1 MQRLCFAGVLAL
13 ALSLAGCINH
23 VACTAGIA
31 VSGVSDREADLKRI
45 NDELVKMKFYLKK
58 PPVGADQ
65 WLMYSQEV
73 FEKAPEF
80 TLGMLSADATHPDII
95 VVSFGVSAD
104 KFSKDGVMVY
114 HEIAD
119 RLAATFGAARV
130 KADATTTCG
139 QGL

>member
-1 MQRLCFAGVLAL
+1 MP
-13 ALSLAGCINH
+13 LSACINH

-31 VSGVSDREADLKRI
+31 VSGVADREADLKRI

-80 TLGMLSADATHPDII
+80 TLGMLSKDPKHPEVI
-95 VVSFGVSAD
+95 VVSFGVSAE
-104 KFSKDGVMVY
+104 KFSKDGVLVY

-119 RLAATFGAARV
+119 RLSAAFGAARV
-130 KADATTTCG
+130 KADAATTCG
-139 QGL
+139 QAL